1 MGRPDENTTTR
12 DADMTLKRSLSV
24 PLLVLYG
31 VGVTVGA
38 GIYVLV
44 GAASARAGALAP
56 VAFAL
61 AALVMGLT
69 GATFA
74 ELAGRVPLSA
84 GEAAYVRAGFRSNHA
99 ALIVGALVLGV
110 ATISAAAIAKGA
122 VGYLQYFLPWP
133 AGGLTMLTVLAM
145 GLIASHGVREAIS
158 VAAVMTIV
166 EVGGL
171 LAIIAGGFA
180 NETNVIGGAL
190 SAAAA
195 TPLDA
200 AAMRALA
207 GSFLLAFFAF
217 IGFES
222 IVNLAE
228 EAHAPVRALPKAI
241 LLTLVIATTLYIAV
255 VVVAMAAV
263 PAGELAASK
272 APLTLVFQRTT
283 GGSPAVISAIAI
295 IATINGIIA
304 QIILASRVLY
314 GLSRQEILP
323 EWIGRLNERTQTPQ
337 LATALVTIAVL
348 VLALSERIDRLADA
362 TSLLML
368 AIFTAVNA
376 ALIAIKWRGD
386 AAPAEALIVPM
397 VVPIAGAVTCAL
409 MLVAGLLL

>member
-1 MGRPDENTTTR
+1 MDRVDDNGAARVE
-12 DADMTLKRSLSV
+12 LKRTLSV

-56 VAFAL
+56 IAFL
-61 AALVMGLT
+61 IAALVMGLT

-84 GEAAYVRAGFRSNHA
+84 GEAAYVRAGFKSDRI
-99 ALIVGALVLGV
+99 ALLIGALVFGV
-110 ATISAAAIAKGA
+110 ATVSAAAIAKGT
-122 VGYLQYFLPWP
+122 VGYLQFFVSWP
-133 AGGLTMLTVLAM
+133 VSILTIVTVLSM
-145 GLIASHGVREAIS
+145 GLIASYGIREAVS
-158 VAAVMTIV
+158 VAAIMTVI

-171 LAIIAGGFA
+171 LAIIIGGFA
-180 NETNVIGGAL
+180 SEPNVIGRAL
-190 SAAAA
+190 SGAAA
-195 TPLDA
+195 TPIDA
-200 AAMRALA
+200 AVFRALA

-228 EAHAPVRALPKAI
+228 EAHAPVRAVPQAI
-241 LLTLVIATTLYIAV
+241 LLTLIIATALYIAV
-255 VVVAMAAV
+255 VIVAMAAV
-263 PAGELAASK
+263 PVAELGASK

-283 GGSPAVISAIAI
+283 GGSPALISLIAI

-314 GLSRQEILP
+314 GLSRQEVLP
-323 EWIGRLNERTQTPQ
+323 AWLGVLNERTQTPQ
-337 LATALVTIAVL
+337 LATALVTAVVL
-348 VLALSERIDRLADA
+348 VLALLEKIDRLADV

-368 AIFTAVNA
+368 AVFTAVNA
-376 ALIAIKWRGD
+376 ALVVIKLRGD
-386 AAPAEALIVPM
+386 EAPRNGVIVPIA
-397 VVPIAGAVTCAL
+397 VPIAGAVSCAA
-409 MLVAGLLL
+409 MLLAGLLL